1 MGRKMTANS
10 FATTIVLNY
19 LIDGKEFEKL
29 TFDEKVAL
37 AFQKLLELNNI
48 KLIET
53 PEPHDVKIIIK
64 QLEKE
69 FELQAHFL
77 AIAQNDVDN
86 GDYRECLK

>member
-10 FATTIVLNY
+10 FATIVQNY
-19 LIDGKEFEKL
+19 LIDGKDFEKL
-29 TFDEKVAL
+29 TFDETVAL

-53 PEPHDVKIIIK
+53 PESHDVKIIIK

-77 AIAQNDVDN
+77 TIAQNDTDN
-86 GDYRECLK
+86 QDYIEHF